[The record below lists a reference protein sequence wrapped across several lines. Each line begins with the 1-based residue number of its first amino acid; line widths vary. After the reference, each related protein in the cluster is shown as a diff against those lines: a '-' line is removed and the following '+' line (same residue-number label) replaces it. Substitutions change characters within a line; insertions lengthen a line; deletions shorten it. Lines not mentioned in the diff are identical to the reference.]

1 MAQYQEKDNHFTN
14 IITINPTYG
23 VNASGQMS
31 NMVFEINQANQI
43 MEQITKTAQSD
54 AVKGGFAAETW
65 HTETFNLDAILK
77 DKSVRAFT
85 DNYQNSPLIK
95 NDMVNDIVVMDN
107 GQQVYG
113 AQVKY
118 YKDGDATHKAFRE
131 MRDGVAKYKDS
142 DAFLAPSDQLN
153 DVKAS
158 AHRAE
163 LRNQEIRPEVAQS
176 AQDVANKATDKI
188 QVDGVESQALTKKQ
202 AEQLGTGKESGRDF
216 RKDMQDK
223 FLKKST
229 VQQSI
234 KAAGSAAL
242 ITTVIAGS
250 INTFR
255 YLRLAKEGKMT
266 ADEATFTII
275 QNTAIAAGDS
285 ALKAGASAAVI
296 SQLARNY
303 PQLFAGS
310 IFKRTLSSSVVAGAT
325 VCVIDV
331 VKNCV
336 LFSMGKINAKQLE
349 ERTGKGIFQTGA
361 GSLGAS
367 IGATIGSVG
376 GPIGMIVGGLVGGM
390 ITTLAGD
397 IALDNHIEKP
407 FRQNLANTQNL
418 VEAGNMMQISL
429 DYLAHGT
436 AFYDEFERG
445 GVAQSEAL
453 FNSQVETMK
462 QQSLSLHQKLNQ
474 L

>member
-1 MAQYQEKDNHFTN
+1 MTHSQKKDNNLTN
-14 IITINPTYG
+14 IVAINPAYG
-23 VNASGQMS
+23 VSTSGQMS

-43 MEQITKTAQSD
+43 MEQIAKTAQSD

-85 DNYQNSPLIK
+85 DNYQNSPLVK

-131 MRDGVAKYKDS
+131 IRDGVAKYKDS
-142 DAFLAPSDQLN
+142 DAFLAPSDQLT
-153 DVKAS
+153 DVHTS
-158 AHRAE
+158 ARKTV
-163 LRNQEIRPEVAQS
+163 LKNQETRPEVAQA

-188 QVDGVESQALTKKQ
+188 QVDGVESQALSKKQ
-202 AEQLGTGKESGRDF
+202 AEQLGTGEESGRDF
-216 RKDMQDK
+216 RQDMQNK

-255 YLRLAKEGKMT
+255 YLQLAKEGKMT
-266 ADEATFTII
+266 ANEATFAII

-285 ALKAGASAAVI
+285 ALKAGTSNAVI

-303 PQLFAGS
+303 PQLFVGS
-310 IFKRTLSSSVVAGAT
+310 VFKRTLTSSVVAGAT
-325 VCVIDV
+325 VCVIDII
-331 VKNCV
+331 KNCV
-336 LFSMGKINAKQLE
+336 LFSMGKIDAKQLE

-361 GSLGAS
+361 GSVGAS
-367 IGATIGSVG
+367 IGATIGSAG
-376 GPIGMIVGGLVGGM
+376 GPIGMIIGGLVGGV

-397 IALDNHIEKP
+397 IAFDHHIEKP
-407 FRQNLANTQNL
+407 FQQNLANTRNL
-418 VEAGNMMQISL
+418 VESGNMMQISL
-429 DYLAHGT
+429 DYLAQGT

-445 GVAQSEAL
+445 VAQSEAL
-453 FNSQVETMK
+453 FDSQIETMK
-462 QQSLSLHQKLNQ
+462 QQSLSLRKKLNQ

>member
-1 MAQYQEKDNHFTN
+1 MTHSQKKDNNLTN
-14 IITINPTYG
+14 IVAINPAYG
-23 VNASGQMS
+23 VSTSGQMS

-43 MEQITKTAQSD
+43 MEQIAKTAQSD

-85 DNYQNSPLIK
+85 DNYQNSPLVK

-131 MRDGVAKYKDS
+131 IRDGVAKYKDS
-142 DAFLAPSDQLN
+142 DAFLAPSDQLT
-153 DVKAS
+153 DVHTS
-158 AHRAE
+158 ARKTV
-163 LRNQEIRPEVAQS
+163 LKNQETRPEVAQA

-188 QVDGVESQALTKKQ
+188 QVDGVESQALSKKQ
-202 AEQLGTGKESGRDF
+202 AEQLGTGEESGRDF
-216 RKDMQDK
+216 RQDMQNK

-255 YLRLAKEGKMT
+255 YLQLAKEGKMT
-266 ADEATFTII
+266 ANEATFAII

-285 ALKAGASAAVI
+285 ALKAGTSNAVI

-303 PQLFAGS
+303 PQLFVGS
-310 IFKRTLSSSVVAGAT
+310 VFKRTLTSSVVAGAT
-325 VCVIDV
+325 VCVIDII
-331 VKNCV
+331 KNCV
-336 LFSMGKINAKQLE
+336 LFSMGKIDAKQLE
-349 ERTGKGIFQTGA
+349 ERTGKGIFQTGV
-361 GSLGAS
+361 GLVGAN
-367 IGATIGSVG
+367 IGATIGSAG
-376 GPIGMIVGGLVGGM
+376 GPIGMIVGSLVGGV

-397 IALDNHIEKP
+397 IAFDHHIEKP
-407 FRQNLANTQNL
+407 FQQNLANTRNL
-418 VEAGNMMQISL
+418 VESGNMMQISL
-429 DYLAHGT
+429 DYLAQGT

-445 GVAQSEAL
+445 VAQSEAL
-453 FNSQVETMK
+453 FDSQIETMK
-462 QQSLSLHQKLNQ
+462 QQSLSLRKKLNQ